1 MKKLLLSL
9 VTALSFTT
17 YAVADVFTYDFA
29 NNDYNL
35 TRFTSGNDYNK
46 NPFIVSDAST
56 DVTITLNDANNRL
69 WTDGLRFYKNS
80 TFEVGGAAISEI
92 VVTYKDKSACD
103 VFALKSTEGTYTK
116 NNAIGTWTGDANA
129 VKFVCN
135 IAKSAATVKSIKVT
149 YTPNVQDNREDAGLA
164 FSAESVTAIVG
175 EAFTAP
181 TLTKATTAAVSYTSS
196 NTNVATVDAAT
207 GEVTLVAA
215 GTTMITAAAPENT
228 EYKAGMA
235 EYELIVFPE
244 GTIYLSEM
252 GDDFTFEQGAFD
264 AWNHDATYGLKAT
277 AYKSGKPNATVSYAV
292 SPVIDL
298 ALINNGVLNF
308 QQAMNQFKKNN
319 ELIPVAEAAEYVKLV
334 VREEGATEWNTL
346 ATPTLPTA
354 FSWDYYA
361 NNPISLAAYAN
372 KKVQF
377 GFEYTSTAE
386 CAGTW
391 EIKGITVTGKKSLN
405 APEIAFDSIAGKV
418 SMTAPLEGAQIY
430 YTIDGTEPTTAS
442 NLYNGAF
449 ALENDCTVKAI
460 AVVNDVISPV
470 ASLDCKVF
478 KGTEIALKNYSFEE
492 TGENA
497 TPLANLVGWTAV
509 GDKSNNWGTKNDAGM
524 WTNGKFGIRLVEGNG
539 SINSG
544 NYVMQEVEN
553 CAAGTYVLVLDGV
566 VSRNSWRGGFNDKQ
580 KGFAFVADEKGDPN
594 DESNT
599 EGLSCTYSGNQAPGG
614 QKYYRYYV
622 VHTTSEAITENT
634 TIKFGFGIPTSSD
647 AIGKIS
653 MACDNF
659 HLYYFDTKDTEKV
672 KTYVEMNMMEKLL
685 DADMTVNNGSKD
697 LVLQGFESNIAV
709 AAPAISCF
717 ENVVTIT
724 AEEGRTIHYTIDGTE
739 PTADSETYTEPF
751 EITEDVTVKAIAVS
765 KFGRTSTVAELFCK
779 FLKDPGLK
787 FAQSNID
794 IELGDNYEVGDY
806 IEIQPLEKLTTAEAT
821 LTVSDPAVVAMIDG
835 KLQIIGTG
843 VATITATVPTNDEF
857 LKGSAS
863 YTITVTQGTYAGS
876 NVATFVFTGNT
887 NLGTN
892 LNPLLLT
899 QDNILLT
906 INGRSDNTAQG
917 LAIYD
922 PASINVTGGD
932 ITKIIIACVSAEGP
946 VQYSVEPGVDATYT
960 VSGLVGTWTGNESKI
975 NIMRDNSAPVAITSI
990 KVIYSGST
998 QGVEGIEAE
1007 DTEAD
1012 AEYYNLQGVRV
1023 VNPST
1028 GVYIKVQGNKA
1039 TKVYV
1044 K

>member
-17 YAVADVFTYDFA
+17 YAVADEFTYDFV
-29 NNDYNL
+29 NNDYNM
-35 TRFTSGNDYNK
+35 TRLSGNTNDYNPI
-46 NPFIVSDAST
+46 PFTVTDSKT
-56 DVTITLNDANNRL
+56 DVTVTLDGGNNRL
-69 WTDGLRFYKNS
+69 WADGIRFYTGS
-80 TFEVGGAAISEI
+80 TFEVGGAKITEI
-92 VVTYKDKSACD
+92 VITYKSQTACNAFD
-103 VFALKSTEGTYTK
+103 LDGTVGTYTK
-116 NNAIGTWTGDANA
+116 NKAVGTWTGEAEA
-129 VKFVCN
+129 VKFKYNTNKNQAVQ
-135 IAKSAATVKSIKVT
+135 SIKVT
-149 YTPNVQDNREDAGLA
+149 YTPNVQDNRKDAGLA

-181 TLTKATTAAVSYTSS
+181 TLTKATTAAVNYTSS
-196 NTNVATVDAAT
+196 NTNVATVDAKT

-215 GTTMITAAAPENT
+215 GTTMITAAADENT
-228 EYKAGMA
+228 DYKAGMA

-244 GTIYLSEM
+244 GTIYLGLEENANDWTIDNGTLPEGLTYVWQWDASYKYMKASAYKGGNYATSATVTSPEI
-252 GDDFTFEQGAFD
+252 DLTVYKDAALQFEQVGNFFKGNMQND
-264 AWNHDATYGLKAT
+264 VKVL
-277 AYKSGKPNATVSYAV
+277 VSANGGEFEAV
-292 SPVIDL
+292 
-298 ALINNGVLNF
+298 
-308 QQAMNQFKKNN
+308 
-319 ELIPVAEAAEYVKLV
+319 EVAP
-334 VREEGATEWNTL
+334 W
-346 ATPTLPTA
+346 PTA
-354 FSWDYYA
+354 DGWTPWITSNA
-361 NNPISLAAYAN
+361 SLAKYN
-372 KKVQF
+372 GKKIKVQF
-377 GFEYTSTAE
+377 LYTSTTE
-386 CAGTW
+386 RAGTW
-391 EIKGITVTGKKSLN
+391 EIKNLTVTGTKGID

-470 ASLDCKVF
+470 ASIDCKVF
-478 KGTEIALKNYSFEE
+478 KGTEIAIKNYSFEE

-524 WTNGKFGIRLVEGNG
+524 WTNGKFGIRLVEGTG

-580 KGFAFVADEKGDPN
+580 KGFAFVAYEKGDLN

-634 TIKFGFGIPTSSD
+634 TIKFGFGIPSSSD

-672 KTYVEMNMMEKLL
+672 KAYVEMNMMEKHL

-857 LKGSAS
+857 LRGSAS
-863 YTITVTQGTYAGS
+863 YTVTVTQGTYAGS

-1007 DTEAD
+1007 EAEAN